1 MTTVTEQAPA
11 RALPLR
17 DYQRECIEALHA
29 AWGRGVRRPAAVLPT
44 GTGKTVIFS
53 HLIREFLATPGER
66 RRVVVL
72 AHRDELVSQARG
84 KVLSVAPGLS
94 VGIVKGAVNDA
105 DAAVVCASVQTLR
118 NPKRSAQVR
127 DVGLVIVDEAH
138 HATATSYLDVLDY
151 YGCFGEPSTT
161 HGTPEDAARV
171 AATRQRGGALA
182 VGFTA
187 TMERSDGVALG
198 NVWEEIAYEY
208 SILKAIRRKYLCDPI
223 GHAVKV
229 ADMDMSQV
237 RTTAGDFREGDLG
250 EALSDS
256 SALHVAAEKYLELGG
271 GQQGLAF
278 LPTVATAHETVEVFG
293 HHGITAAAV
302 DGTTPTD
309 ERRAIVR
316 DYTAGNIPV
325 LSNCMVF
332 TEGTDFPNA
341 AVALLMR
348 PTQSRSL
355 YVQMA
360 GRVLRPDPER
370 PGKVATLLDISG
382 AAARHSLIGRGT
394 LLGADVEPEDGESLA
409 ELDDRLAELAAE
421 EAARERG
428 TGPAPVKP
436 VRLYEAEDY
445 ELDLFHGQRL
455 VWHHA
460 PRTGVPFVM
469 LAERLVM
476 VMPDGAGGFDVAW
489 IWRTG
494 KAPHG
499 ASQRGGWIARHVA
512 DHGYALAWAEGAHE
526 DHGWDPGYSDRTRAW
541 RKRKVVPESKQ
552 ALYAS
557 ALGIPWLP
565 DWRAGQLADAIDTKL
580 TGKAVDAFAGPY
592 LTKIGA
598 LVS

>member
-1 MTTVTEQAPA
+1 
-11 RALPLR
+11 
-17 DYQRECIEALHA
+17 
-29 AWGRGVRRPAAVLPT
+29 
-44 GTGKTVIFS
+44 
-53 HLIREFLATPGER
+53 
-66 RRVVVL
+66 
-72 AHRDELVSQARG
+72 
-84 KVLSVAPGLS
+84 
-94 VGIVKGAVNDA
+94 
-105 DAAVVCASVQTLR
+105 
-118 NPKRSAQVR
+118 
-127 DVGLVIVDEAH
+127 
-138 HATATSYLDVLDY
+138 VLDA
-151 YGCFGEPSTT
+151 YGCFSPI
-161 HGTPEDAARV
+161 
-171 AATRQRGGALA
+171 GALA

-208 SILKAIRRKYLCDPI
+208 PLLKAIRRKYLCDPI

-278 LPTVATAHETVEVFG
+278 LPTVATAHETVEVFAE
-293 HHGITAAAV
+293 HGITAAAV

-421 EAARERG
+421 EAAKERG

-460 PRTGVPFVM
+460 PRTGVPFVT

-476 VMPDGAGGFDVAW
+476 VMPDGQGGFDVAW
-489 IWRTG
+489 IWR
-494 KAPHG
+494 AG
-499 ASQRGGWIARHVA
+499 AKGAKLPGAGRGGWIARHVA

-552 ALYAS
+552 AVYAS